1 MMCTFSPLPHHPP
14 KDRPPTSRG
23 VIHLP
28 KHPPRGMRLTSNLTP
43 WAASG
48 GSRCEGRVR
57 RKRGFGPWRRGASW
71 TVPGVGEGCA
81 IRTRGGAAELTGV
94 HRSVCLSGK
103 VLAFS
108 IAKKVAALAIGYVRV
123 QESEDGCP
131 SRRSFVVRST
141 DGVVRSFCPFPCT
154 ARQRSRRIDIW
165 VPQVVSKVQRTVP
178 VLDEQQR
185 DAREGERFC
194 EISTA
199 LPNKVQRHVEE
210 YGWQEQLWH
219 YPREDHHELTA

>member
-1 MMCTFSPLPHHPP
+1 MGL
-14 KDRPPTSRG
+14 
-23 VIHLP
+23 
-28 KHPPRGMRLTSNLTP
+28 
-43 WAASG
+43 
-48 GSRCEGRVR
+48 VR
-57 RKRGFGPWRRGASW
+57 RLSSTRDAFRDVSSAKLPAKDAKGAFEGKEVSEEGEEEPHGPSRASERD
-71 TVPGVGEGCA
+71 VRFARV
-81 IRTRGGAAELTGV
+81 AELTGV

-141 DGVVRSFCPFPCT
+141 DGVARSFCPFPCT